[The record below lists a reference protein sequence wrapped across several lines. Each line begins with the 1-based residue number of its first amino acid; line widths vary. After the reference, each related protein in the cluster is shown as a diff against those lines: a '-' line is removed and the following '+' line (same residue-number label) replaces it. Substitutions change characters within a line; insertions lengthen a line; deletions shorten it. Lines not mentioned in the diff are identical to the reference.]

1 MWKLQIGGAEI
12 LIRKSCSAEAVAEA
26 VVEAVRVR
34 DFVVLCVV
42 CVVAE
47 AVRIRVCVVCHG
59 VVCIVSI

>member
-1 MWKLQIGGAEI
+1 M
-12 LIRKSCSAEAVAEA
+12 AEA

-34 DFVVLCVV
+34 ECVVLCVV